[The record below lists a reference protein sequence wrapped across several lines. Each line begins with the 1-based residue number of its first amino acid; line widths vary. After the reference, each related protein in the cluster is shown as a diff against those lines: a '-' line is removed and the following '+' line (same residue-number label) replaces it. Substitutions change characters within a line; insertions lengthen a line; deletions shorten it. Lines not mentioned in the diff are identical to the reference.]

1 MLAEGDINTV
11 IVVPSSLILM
21 DESLVELKLKAQD
34 MLCALLALIL
44 NNLTWSSDTVLPAT
58 VLTSPPT

>member
-44 NNLTWSSDTVLPAT
+44 NNLT
-58 VLTSPPT
+58 